1 MPLDRY
7 PPDHRKLANHAFGP
21 LAMIYRRPMLI
32 DGSDGAIRT
41 VTHMLGKLRIF
52 FQLVIDEHDTERR
65 MNQRI
70 GKIGGINPLL
80 MTCLPKIQNLV
91 GHLGLIRSPVTYN
104 VGHMRL
110 QFSKFRIHTDN
121 FINLYVGNANV

>member
-7 PPDHRKLANHAFGP
+7 PPGHRKLANHAFGP
-21 LAMIYRRPMLI
+21 LAMIHRRPMLI
-32 DGSDGAIRT
+32 DGPDGAIRA

-52 FQLVIDEHDTERR
+52 FQLIIDEHDAERR

-70 GKIGGINPLL
+70 GKIGSIDPLL
-80 MTCLPKIQNLV
+80 MTCLPKIQNLA
-91 GHLGLIRSPVTYN
+91 GHLGLIRSSVTYN

-110 QFSKFRIHTDN
+110 QLFKFRIHTNN
-121 FINLYVGNANV
+121 FINLRVSNANV